1 MKADKMLRK
10 AEVKDI
16 NRIAEIIIFTKRQ
29 TYRPIFKNDNVS
41 FNVMQVGFEIERLN
55 KPHEMDNLYVYDD
68 GIIKAIITIRTYEK
82 AVWLTDFYV
91 DPFFQGEG
99 IGTTV
104 LDTIVEKYKGYEIHA
119 NPLDQNV
126 RTVKY
131 YEKYGFEYTGNKE
144 EFLDS
149 GFYMLDYCFK
159 A

>member
-1 MKADKMLRK
+1 MLRK
-10 AEVKDI
+10 AEKKDI

-55 KPHEMDNLYVYDD
+55 NPEELENLYVYDD
-68 GIIKAIITIRTYEK
+68 GIVKAIITIRVNGDS
-82 AVWLTDFYV
+82 VWLTDFYV
-91 DPFFQGEG
+91 DPFFQGQG
-99 IGTTV
+99 IGTNV
-104 LDTIVEKYKGYEIHA
+104 LNTIVQRYKGFTIHA
-119 NPLDQNV
+119 NPLDKNV

-131 YEKYGFEYTGNKE
+131 YENYGFKYTGEKE

-149 GFYMLDYCFK
+149 GFYMLDYYYK

>member
-1 MKADKMLRK
+1 MLRK
-10 AEVKDI
+10 AEKKDI

-41 FNVMQVGFEIERLN
+41 FNVMQVGLEILRLN
-55 KPHEMDNLYVYDD
+55 QEGELDNLYVYDD
-68 GIIKAIITIRTYEK
+68 GIVKAIITIKPDGEN
-82 AVWLTDFYV
+82 VWLTDFYV

-104 LDTIVEKYKGYEIHA
+104 LNTIVEQYKGKKIHA
-119 NPLDQNV
+119 NPLDKNT
-126 RTVKY
+126 RTVEY

>member
-1 MKADKMLRK
+1 MLRK
-10 AEVKDI
+10 AEKKDI

-55 KPHEMDNLYVYDD
+55 NPHEMDNLYVYDD
-68 GIIKAIITIRTYEK
+68 GIVKAIITIKE
-82 AVWLTDFYV
+82 AESVIWLTDFYV

-104 LDTIVEKYKGYEIHA
+104 LDTIVEKYKGFEIHA

-131 YEKYGFEYTGNKE
+131 YEKYGFKYTGNKE

-149 GFYMLDYCFK
+149 GFYMLDYCFNT
-159 A
+159 